1 MHTPSSHLL
10 LTQHMHTPSSHLLA
24 LAVHSQSSGPPLTG
38 LPISPFFFVAISAAT
53 SFPEVAS
60 QEQVSVSLAK
70 TGEQIVD
77 SLEDCNIIWLELA
90 GRSDRTPAS
99 SSGTFRLN
107 PKPSRALSKSKSGI
121 AMGKFSILG
130 IFGKGGNW
138 DNIGFGANGFFMT
151 CIFFRKLSPKISR
164 KMLEMLP
171 GWKFVLLRISSELHV
186 VVVQHKHVSSTLLSS
201 DFPPR
206 TCTHS
211 LISSSHLQVE
221 SILSSLQ
228 THPEDMSFLI
238 ASHI

>member
-24 LAVHSQSSGPPLTG
+24 LAVHSQASGSPLPG
-38 LPISPFFFVAISAAT
+38 LPISPLFFVAISVAR

-70 TGEQIVD
+70 TGEQTVD
-77 SLEDCNIIWLELA
+77 SLEDCNIIWLKLA
-90 GRSDRTPAS
+90 GRSDRIPAS
-99 SSGTFRLN
+99 SSGSFRLN
-107 PKPSRALSKSKSGI
+107 PRPPRALSKSKSGI

-130 IFGKGGNW
+130 IFGKGGNSE
-138 DNIGFGANGFFMT
+138 NIGFGANGFFMS
-151 CIFFRKLSPKISR
+151 CIFSRKLSPKISR
-164 KMLEMLP
+164 KMLP
-171 GWKFVLLRISSELHV
+171 GWKFVLLRIFSELHV
-186 VVVQHKHVSSTLLSS
+186 VVVQHKHVSSALLSS
-201 DFPPR
+201 DFSPR